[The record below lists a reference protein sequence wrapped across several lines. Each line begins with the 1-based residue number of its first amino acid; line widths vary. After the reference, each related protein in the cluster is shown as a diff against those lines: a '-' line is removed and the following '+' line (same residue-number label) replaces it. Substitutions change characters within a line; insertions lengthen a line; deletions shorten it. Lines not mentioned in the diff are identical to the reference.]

1 MSGTYADAFRRILEE
16 EKALIHAEQEKKRL
30 AREAAHKRLKEA
42 RRAALNIR
50 DQVIRPMLY
59 ALRET
64 FLQGKVPLE
73 CELKSAEDHDDFFV
87 LLTAQR
93 EAARSATLLA
103 DWEDKPSQQQD
114 DFLPAKGGGVHG
126 SRKKFCLKAGIS
138 VIDGGPSLS
147 MAVVLPKACNGNDVV
162 VNSKDIVE
170 PIDGQGDESLVT
182 TWYQTQLEDC
192 VRKCVRLTTDEEPT

>member
-1 MSGTYADAFRRILEE
+1 MSETYADAFRRILEDE
-16 EKALIHAEQEKKRL
+16 RATIQAEQEKKRL

-50 DQVIRPMLY
+50 DHVIRPMLCT
-59 ALRET
+59 LRET

-73 CELKSAEDHDDFFV
+73 CELKSAEDHDDFFI

-93 EAARSATLLA
+93 EAPKAATLLA
-103 DWEDKPSQQQD
+103 DWKGKPGQEE
-114 DFLPAKGGGVHG
+114 DFLSANETRGAHG

-170 PIDGQGDESLVT
+170 PTEGQCDESLVA

-192 VRKCVRLTTDEEPT
+192 VRKCVRLATDEEPA